1 MFGENLKKIMS
12 EKGLSVTKVSQ
23 LSGVGKSSISQ
34 YLSGK
39 NIPTSER
46 IKVLADAI
54 GCTVEELIDTP
65 TVKTVVEQTGSNTEE
80 VFNVPVELAAKLMH
94 KSNKYVYDG
103 LKRGDVFKFG
113 NAVKTSTQWSY
124 FISSKKFTEETGIPV
139 DVSMIYRKKRG

>member
-39 NIPTSER
+39 NVPTSER

-54 GCTVEELIDTP
+54 GCTVEELADIP
-65 TVKTVVEQTGSNTEE
+65 TGEIVVKQTGLNTEE

-94 KSNKYVYDG
+94 KKNNFVYEG
-103 LKRGDVFKFG
+103 LRQGVFPFG
-113 NAVKTSTQWSY
+113 YAVQTSTQWSY
-124 FISSKKFTEETGIPV
+124 FISSKKFTECTGIPV
-139 DVSMIYRKKRG
+139 NGCVERNG

>member
-39 NIPTSER
+39 NVPTSER

-54 GCTVEELIDTP
+54 GCTVEELADIP
-65 TVKTVVEQTGSNTEE
+65 TGETVVKQTG
-80 VFNVPVELAAKLMH
+80 
-94 KSNKYVYDG
+94 
-103 LKRGDVFKFG
+103 LKADAQEK
-113 NAVKTSTQWSY
+113 QLC
-124 FISSKKFTEETGIPV
+124 I
-139 DVSMIYRKKRG
+139 

>member
-39 NIPTSER
+39 NVPTSER

-54 GCTVEELIDTP
+54 GCTVEELADIP
-65 TVKTVVEQTGSNTEE
+65 TGETVVKQTGLNIEE
-80 VFNVPVELAAKLMH
+80 VFNVPVELAAKLMR
-94 KSNKYVYDG
+94 KKNNFVYEG
-103 LKRGDVFKFG
+103 LRQGVFPFG
-113 NAVKTSTQWSY
+113 YAVQTSAQWSY
-124 FISSKKFTEETGIPV
+124 FISSKKFTECTGIPV
-139 DVSMIYRKKRG
+139 NASMAV